1 MTDPYVY
8 KDTDILINRLNIK
21 DNEVLMKAEKEFTTV
36 RMKQIIDDED
46 GKLIKGNYDYEHL
59 KSFHKY
65 IFQDIYEWAG
75 QKRTVDIEKSEI
87 ALNGIDFKYSPID
100 SIEEEIIISLRELN
114 KTKWDKLSLDERVTK
129 FTALLSN
136 VWKAHAFREGNTRTT
151 IMFFIKAA
159 NKMNIPLKHEIL
171 TDNSEYLRKALVASS
186 YEDKE
191 IGVSRNFTYLNRI
204 IKDSF
209 ESYEQNAP
217 NRKTLEDLNNDVNE
231 SRTNKHISLTA
242 KKDKVKNNK
251 EVSGKVR

>member
-21 DNEVLMKAEKEFTTV
+21 DNEMLMKIEKEFTTV

-46 GKLIKGNYDYEHL
+46 SKLIRGNYDYEHL
-59 KSFHKY
+59 KSFHKF

-75 QKRTVDIEKSEI
+75 QKRTIDIEKSEI
-87 ALNGIDFKYSPID
+87 ALNGIDFKYSPVYN
-100 SIEEEIIISLRELN
+100 IEKEITISLKELN
-114 KTKWDKLSLDERVTK
+114 KTKWDKLSLDERVSK

-159 NKMNIPLKHEIL
+159 NKLNTPLKHEIL
-171 TDNSEYLRKALVASS
+171 TDNSEYLRKALVAAS

-191 IGVSRNFTYLNRI
+191 IGVSRNYTYLNRI

-217 NRKTLEDLNNDVNE
+217 HRKTLEDLKNDVNE
-231 SRTNKHISLTA
+231 S
-242 KKDKVKNNK
+242 KVKKYNSLIGRTEMKGNK
-251 EVSGKVR
+251 ETIDIEI

>member
-8 KDTDILINRLNIK
+8 ESTDTLINRLNIK
-21 DNEVLMKAEKEFTTV
+21 DNEMLMKVEKEFTTI

-46 GKLIKGNYDYEHL
+46 GKLIKGDYDYEHL

-87 ALNGIDFKYSPID
+87 ALNGIDFQYSPVD
-100 SIEEEIIISLRELN
+100 NIEEEITKSLKELN
-114 KTKWDKLSLDERVTK
+114 KTKWEKLSLDERVTN
-129 FTALLSN
+129 FTFLLSN

-159 NKMNIPLKHEIL
+159 NKLNIPLKYEIL
-171 TDNSEYLRKALVASS
+171 TDNSEYLRKALVAAS

-191 IGVSRNFTYLNRI
+191 IEISRNFTYLNRI

-209 ESYEQNAP
+209 ESYEQKDQH
-217 NRKTLEDLNNDVNE
+217 RKTLEDLKNDIND
-231 SRTNKHISLTA
+231 SRADKRRSLIV

-251 EVSGKVR
+251 GISDKGR